1 VRSPS
6 TQLEP
11 KMPGPLY
18 GVKVLDLTTVV
29 MGPFAT
35 QVLAELGADVIKI
48 EPHEGDNMRHA
59 GPMRSAGM
67 GYMFLNLN
75 RGKRGIVLD
84 LKRTE
89 GREAMMRLIPRADV
103 LIYNVRPQAMAR
115 LGLAYEHVRA
125 ANPRL
130 LYVGAYGYS
139 QRGPYAA
146 KAAYD
151 DLIQGAAGVP
161 WLASRNGEAPRYA
174 PVNLADRLTGLHAVY
189 AVTSAL
195 YHRERTGEGQ
205 AVEVPMFES
214 VAHFVLG
221 DHSAGLTYDPPIAD
235 PGYARLLARRPYAT
249 RDGYICV
256 LVYND
261 KQWKSFFDAI
271 GRPEMMTD
279 ERYSTQAS
287 RARNIAKIYDTL
299 ADLMKKRTTAE
310 WTALLEKADI
320 PVSAMNSI
328 EDVVHDPHL
337 AATGFFARENHPSE
351 GKLFAAR
358 TPTHWSQSE
367 PELPRPAP
375 RLGEHSAEVLRE
387 AGYSDAEIAELVRRG
402 VTLLAS

>member
-1 VRSPS
+1 
-6 TQLEP
+6 
-11 KMPGPLY
+11 
-18 GVKVLDLTTVV
+18 VKVLDLTTVV
-29 MGPFAT
+29 MGPFTT
-35 QVLAELGADVIKI
+35 QILAELGAEVIKI

-84 LKRTE
+84 LKQPE
-89 GREAMMRLIPRADV
+89 GREALMRLVPATDV

-115 LGLAYEHVRA
+115 LGLSYDAIREV
-125 ANPRL
+125 NPRI

-151 DLIQGAAGVP
+151 DLIQGASGVP
-161 WLASRNGEAPRYA
+161 WLASRGGAEAPRYA

-195 YHRERTGEGQ
+195 FHRERTGQGQ

-271 GRPEMMTD
+271 GQSKLITD
-279 ERYSTQAS
+279 SRYSSQAN
-287 RARNIAKIYDTL
+287 RAKHIAEIYDAL
-299 ADLMKKRTTAE
+299 ADLMKTRSTAE
-310 WTALLEKADI
+310 WMALLEKADI
-320 PVSAMNSI
+320 PVSSMNSI

-337 AATGFFARENHPSE
+337 NASGFFATENHPSE
-351 GKLFAAR
+351 GKLLAPR
-358 TPTHWSQSE
+358 TPTDWSQSQ
-367 PELPRPAP
+367 PGTPRPAP
-375 RLGEHSAEVLRE
+375 RLGEHSAEILRE
-387 AGYSDAEIAELVRRG
+387 AGYSDDEIAELARRG
-402 VTLLAS
+402 VTLLAR

>member
-1 VRSPS
+1 
-6 TQLEP
+6 
-11 KMPGPLY
+11 MPGPLI
-18 GVKVLDLTTVV
+18 GVKVIDLTTVV

-35 QVLAELGADVIKI
+35 QILAELGADVIKI

-59 GPMRSAGM
+59 GPMKSTGM

-84 LKRTE
+84 LKQPE
-89 GREAMMRLIPRADV
+89 GRQALMRLLPSTDV

-115 LGLAYEHVRA
+115 LGLSYEAVREV
-125 ANPRL
+125 NPRI

-161 WLASRNGEAPRYA
+161 WLASRNGAEAPRYA

-195 YHRERTGEGQ
+195 FHRERTGEGQ

-271 GRPEMMTD
+271 GRPEMMSD
-279 ERYSTQAS
+279 ARYSSQAN
-287 RARNIAKIYDTL
+287 RAKHIAEIYDAL
-299 ADLMKKRTTAE
+299 ADLLKTRTTAE
-310 WTALLEKADI
+310 WRALLEKADI

-337 AATGFFARENHPSE
+337 SASGFFAKERHPTE
-351 GKLFAAR
+351 GDLLAPR
-358 TPTHWSQSE
+358 TPTNWSESQ
-367 PELPRPAP
+367 PDAPRPAP
-375 RLGEHSAEVLRE
+375 RLGEHSREVLRE
-387 AGYSDAEIAELVRRG
+387 AGYSESEISELARSG
-402 VTLLAS
+402 VTLLPS